1 MAKYVKNASQGLLL
15 FSLVLLACSAI
26 PALNGR
32 SIDSMKSEME
42 AGTNSIGVKD
52 DDRFNGCYEN
62 HQSSNLSA
70 VFCCRKDNL
79 CWGSLPEC
87 VPNCPCKVNC
97 GGKASIREAE
107 LYPVRG

>member
-1 MAKYVKNASQGLLL
+1 MAKYVKNTSQ
-15 FSLVLLACSAI
+15 
-26 PALNGR
+26 GR
-32 SIDSMKSEME
+32 SIDSRKSEME
-42 AGTNSIGVKD
+42 AGAKSIGIK

-62 HQSSNLSA
+62 HNSSNLSA

-79 CWGSLPEC
+79 CWGSQPEC

-97 GGKASIREAE
+97 GGKATIREAE